1 MKFSHDALVSR
12 IVEDGEAILLS
23 PAEVATK
30 YKIPKSTQAKM
41 RMRGDFCEYVKF
53 GRSVRYI
60 KADVDKFLA
69 QRRRRHT
76 SDPGP
81 AAS

>member
-1 MKFSHDALVSR
+1 MKFSHDASASH
-12 IVEDGEAILLS
+12 IVEDGEVILLS
-23 PAEVATK
+23 PAEVATR

-41 RMRGDFCEYVKF
+41 RMRGDFCAYVKC

-60 KADVDKFLA
+60 KADMDQFLA